1 MPDISIPGVK
11 SRFETEKIVEG
22 LMKVERLP
30 KQRIEK
36 TNETLAAQKTNWQNL
51 GRRITQ
57 LREDS
62 RLLYSYQNPF
72 NDKSAVSSDEGALGA
87 SASREADNQRHE
99 FMVKQTAAADRFLSK
114 PLDGAFQ
121 VPEGEYSFS
130 VGSKSVSFKFS
141 GGSLQEFVDTLNRR
155 AQGSI
160 KAGLVAAQRG
170 SKSLVLESLV
180 TGEENRLTFSGDAL
194 RLALQTGI
202 VGQAAGEPKIT
213 NIRAIAARGASAIN
227 ESVSGD
233 GMLVPP
239 MSSVNISLG
248 DVVPART
255 LILRFETSITAADL
269 LSAAPTD
276 PVTPVAP
283 SATDDGS
290 AGVPNEA
297 DAFPPQPLIPTAP
310 ADMGDTVVDGKY
322 VIQRQRAGTADGSTD
337 GLPEDA
343 AQETPPVQTV
353 EAPAQAEPPVRAEPP
368 AQTGA
373 TARVDNLSVLS
384 LEFSDGTSAALPPIK
399 DSPAFSQNQYQLY
412 PLAEGRTITGISIG
426 NDNTHRSV
434 SIRNIQLFDPTP
446 VGGDVRPLNPVSTAR
461 DAIVLMDGIEIQRPS
476 NTIDDLLPGLTLNA
490 RAVSETPVT
499 LDVEA
504 DTEAVKDAVITLVGN
519 YNRLMAELN
528 VLTRNDESVIREL
541 TYLTD
546 EERNELR
553 GRLGVFSA
561 DNDLVRFRG
570 RLQQIMTSSYSDSYG
585 QEHLLSSFG
594 IMTDARRGGGYDPT
608 KMRGYLEI
616 NESAFDEALRT
627 NMDTLK
633 QLFGRDSDG
642 DLIIDTGLAYTLNQ
656 TLQPYVEM
664 GGIIAAKTSGLDSRI
679 SANDRRIET
688 LDRQLTIKEQTLK
701 TQYSELE
708 GAYTRMERLSDSLE
722 QFGRQT
728 GNNR

>member
-11 SRFETEKIVEG
+11 SRFDTEKIVED
-22 LMKVERLP
+22 LMKIERLP
-30 KQRIEK
+30 RQRIER
-36 TNETLAAQKTNWQNL
+36 TNETLTAQKTNWQNL

-57 LREDS
+57 VREDS

-72 NDKSAVSSDEGALGA
+72 NDKSAVSSNEGTLGA
-87 SASREADNQRHE
+87 IVSREADARQYE
-99 FMVKQTAAADRFLSK
+99 FTVKQTAAADRFLSK
-114 PLDGAFQ
+114 PLDGSFQ
-121 VPEGEYSFS
+121 VPEGDYSFS

-141 GGSLQEFVDTLNRR
+141 SGSLQEFVDTLNRR
-155 AQGSI
+155 GQGTI
-160 KAGLVAAQRG
+160 KAGLVAVQRG
-170 SKSLVLESLV
+170 NKSLVLESLV
-180 TGEENRLTFSGDAL
+180 TGAENRLTFSGDAL

-213 NIRAIAARGASAIN
+213 NIKAIAARGASAIN

-233 GMLVPP
+233 GMQAPP
-239 MSSVNISLG
+239 MSNITISLG
-248 DVVPART
+248 DVAPTRT
-255 LILRFETSITAADL
+255 LILRFETSITATDVLPAFSASVPAAGGDGLADG
-269 LSAAPTD
+269 
-276 PVTPVAP
+276 
-283 SATDDGS
+283 GS
-290 AGVPNEA
+290 IPGSGVPAA
-297 DAFPPQPLIPTAP
+297 DAAFPPQPAIPAAP
-310 ADMGDTVVDGKY
+310 AGGEDTVVDGKY
-322 VIQRQRAGTADGSTD
+322 VIQRQRAGTGSADGSTD
-337 GLPEDA
+337 VQSDA
-343 AQETPPVQTV
+343 AAPEGLSSDSPPVQAA
-353 EAPAQAEPPVRAEPP
+353 EAPAQAGVA
-368 AQTGA
+368 
-373 TARVDNLSVLS
+373 ARVDNLSILS
-384 LEFSDGTSAALPPIK
+384 LEFSDGTSVALPPIK

-412 PLAEGRTITGISIG
+412 PLADGRTITGININ

-434 SIRNIQLFDPTP
+434 SIRNIQLFDPAP
-446 VGGDVRPLNPVSTAR
+446 AGGDVRPLNPVSNAR

-476 NTIDDLLPGLTLNA
+476 NTIDDLVPGITLNA
-490 RAVSETPVT
+490 RAAGETPVT

-541 TYLTD
+541 TYLT
-546 EERNELR
+546 EEEQNELR

-570 RLQQIMTSSYSDSYG
+570 RLQQIMTSPYTDAAG

-616 NESAFDEALRT
+616 NESALDEALRT
-627 NMDTLK
+627 NMDEMK

-656 TLQPYVEM
+656 TLQPYVEL
-664 GGIIAAKTSGLDSRI
+664 GGIIATKTDGIDSRI
-679 SANDRRIET
+679 SANDRRIDT

-701 TQYSELE
+701 AQYSELE
-708 GAYTRMERLSDSLE
+708 GAYTRMERMTDSLD

-728 GNNR
+728 GSRR